1 MKIVLM
7 ALLALLF
14 LPMHAHAVTMAEDIA
29 TTIML
34 RGHPCG
40 GSSVSQVSEKSDGA
54 GNRTIQ
60 ATCPNGKRYQVN
72 VSGDGRVTVK
82 ALN

>member
-1 MKIVLM
+1 MKTILT
-7 ALLALLF
+7 AIALLF
-14 LPMHAHAVTMAEDIA
+14 LPLQAHAVTMAEDIA

-40 GSSVSQVSEKSDGA
+40 GSAASQVSEKRDGA

-72 VSGDGRVTVK
+72 VSSDGRVTVK
-82 ALN
+82 SLN

>member
-1 MKIVLM
+1 MKIVLITM
-7 ALLALLF
+7 MLLF
-14 LPMHAHAVTMAEDIA
+14 LPMQSQAVTMAEDIA

-40 GSSVSQVSEKSDGA
+40 GVTVSNIDEKRDDA
-54 GNRTIQ
+54 GNQTIR

-72 VSGDGRVTVK
+72 VSRDGRVSVK
-82 ALN
+82 PLN

>member
-1 MKIVLM
+1 MKIILTAM
-7 ALLALLF
+7 ALLF
-14 LPMHAHAVTMAEDIA
+14 LPLQADAVTMAEDIA

-40 GSSVSQVSEKSDGA
+40 GSAASQVSETRDGA

-72 VSGDGRVTVK
+72 VSSDGRVTVK
-82 ALN
+82 PLN